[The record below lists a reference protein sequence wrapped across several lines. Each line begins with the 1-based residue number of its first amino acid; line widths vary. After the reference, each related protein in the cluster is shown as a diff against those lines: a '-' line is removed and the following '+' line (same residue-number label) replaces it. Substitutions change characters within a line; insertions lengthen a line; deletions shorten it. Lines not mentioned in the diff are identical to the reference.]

1 MTAKAALDLLRA
13 GDAAGA
19 LSLLDCVAAD
29 DAKPAPLAARGMA
42 LLDVNDPGAA
52 RIALRAAVALGDT
65 SPPTLLNLAIAEDRA
80 GDIARARGLMQT
92 VAEVLP
98 QWDEPLLRLAESLR
112 ATGESAL
119 AEAAY
124 RRVLEVNP
132 RRAEALIALAGL
144 LIVRAEGGEART
156 LLIRC
161 LGIAPDRAEAWA
173 ALGLALLLTAEPSL
187 AHSAFLEAQR
197 LEPAVPEYAL
207 HGIEAA
213 RVAGQAEAEV
223 ARLTLASEADPLN
236 PVPLLAR
243 GVLLER
249 IGRRMEAL
257 DALDAAAT
265 LAPDALLPVKLLGC
279 ALARSHRLRE
289 AEVALRR
296 ASELDPDDPRLRNDR
311 GTVLMRLHR
320 HAEAHTLLSG
330 VTAQHG
336 EDPLVLCN
344 LANATACLGWQ
355 EAAVSLARRAIE
367 LDPNAVLPRRAL
379 CNTLP
384 YRDGVTGAEVLA
396 ALRDCAARL
405 PRTDLGPC
413 ANDRTPGRRLT
424 VGLLSGTL
432 KTHPVGWL
440 TVAGIETL
448 DPARF
453 AVVCLVQN
461 AAPQDPIARRFRAVA
476 RDWVEI
482 DTLDDVALATRARDL
497 GIDVLID
504 LGGYGDAAR
513 MPACAH
519 RLAPVQ
525 VKWVGMQNHS
535 SGLPEMDWFITDR
548 WETPP
553 ELTSI
558 YSERL
563 LRLPDG
569 YVCYSPPGYAPD
581 VLPLPA
587 LANGHITFGCFNNL
601 AKVTPRVIATWA
613 AVLHRVPGSRLVL
626 KTHQFG
632 DRADRGSIAR
642 RLRRTGHR
650 RGTAGPAWLLAA
662 SRVHGRVWRDRHRAG
677 PISLFRRADH
687 LRGVVDGRPHR
698 DAAGRD
704 LRLPSFHEP
713 SEQCRADRLGG
724 ARRGGLRRTGGGE
737 GGGRGVAGGAA
748 CGAAGAR
755 QGEPAVRRA
764 ALRTQPWRRAAACLD
779 GVVRVM
785 NAFSSREYWEQR
797 YRAGGT
803 SGTGSYGHMAAFKA
817 DFINS
822 FVVENGIADVLDLG
836 CGDGNLLSLLQVPA
850 YVGVDV
856 APTALACCVA
866 RFPQHRFL
874 PFSALDASVGAELAL
889 SIDVIFHLVEDG
901 EFARYMHALFAHAT
915 RFVLIHSSNAD
926 RNWSSP
932 HVRHRRFTDHVADC
946 RPEWRLL
953 AHLPSRYPF
962 DAARPDETS
971 FSDFFVYGHH
981 DAGCALRIPRH
992 SDN

>member
-161 LGIAPDRAEAWA
+161 LGIAPDRVEAWA

-553 ELTSI
+553 ELTST

-569 YVCYSPPGYAPD
+569 YACYSPPGYAPD

-632 DRADRGSIAR
+632 DRATADRLRDAFAAQGIDGARLDLRGSSP
-642 RLRRTGHR
+642 HR
-650 RGTAGPAWLLAA
+650 AFMGEYGAIDIVLDPFPYSGGLTTCEALWMGVPTATLPGETFA
-662 SRVHGRVWRDRHRAG
+662 SRH
-677 PISLFRRADH
+677 SMSH
-687 LRGVVDGRPHR
+687 LSNVGLTDWVAR
-698 DAAGRD
+698 DAADYGE
-704 LRLPSFHEP
+704 LAVAKA
-713 SEQCRADRLGG
+713 AD
-724 ARRGGLRRTGGGE
+724 
-737 GGGRGVAGGAA
+737 VASL
-748 CGAAGAR
+748 
-755 QGEPAVRRA
+755 A
-764 ALRTQPWRRAAACLD
+764 ALRAGLRA
-779 GVVRVM
+779 RV
-785 NAFSSREYWEQR
+785 
-797 YRAGGT
+797 
-803 SGTGSYGHMAAFKA
+803 KA
-817 DFINS
+817 SPLCDAPRFGRN
-822 FVVENGIADVLDLG
+822 LG
-836 CGDGNLLSLLQVPA
+836 A
-850 YVGVDV
+850 
-856 APTALACCVA
+856 
-866 RFPQHRFL
+866 
-874 PFSALDASVGAELAL
+874 
-889 SIDVIFHLVEDG
+889 
-901 EFARYMHALFAHAT
+901 
-915 RFVLIHSSNAD
+915 
-926 RNWSSP
+926 
-932 HVRHRRFTDHVADC
+932 
-946 RPEWRLL
+946 
-953 AHLPSRYPF
+953 
-962 DAARPDETS
+962 
-971 FSDFFVYGHH
+971 
-981 DAGCALRIPRH
+981 ALRH
-992 SDN
+992 AWTEWCKS